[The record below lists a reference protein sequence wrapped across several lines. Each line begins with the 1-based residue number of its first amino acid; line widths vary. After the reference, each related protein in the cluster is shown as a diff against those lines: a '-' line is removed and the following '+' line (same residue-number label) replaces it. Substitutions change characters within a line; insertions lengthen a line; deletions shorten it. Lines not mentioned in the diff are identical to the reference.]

1 MKKNKFS
8 KDLLILA
15 ILTTITV
22 FTWIGFD
29 VYRALLKTQ
38 IPQVL
43 QEQMAPL
50 DPKLDTKAIENLSQ
64 KTLFQKEEATMP
76 QATPASETTKSGE
89 IKQ

>member
-1 MKKNKFS
+1 MKKKKFS

-29 VYRALLKTQ
+29 VYHAWTKTQ

-43 QEQMAPL
+43 QEQMVPL
-50 DPKLDTKAIENLSQ
+50 DPKLDTKALENLSQ
-64 KTLFQKEEATMP
+64 KTLFQKEE
-76 QATPASETTKSGE
+76 TTKSGE
-89 IKQ
+89 VKQ